1 MAKTASLD
9 RAVVITGASTGI
21 GRAAVASAVKN
32 GARVFPTVR
41 KQADADSLSKEFGD
55 AVTSILFDVADEA
68 AVRAG
73 AAKVG
78 EALGKQRLFGLVN
91 NAGIAVPGPLLHLD
105 TEELRRQFEI
115 NFFGVHNVT
124 RAFAGLLGAD
134 AERTGKPGRIVMIS
148 SVGGQ
153 NGAPF
158 VGPYAASK
166 FAMEG
171 YSQSLRRELMLY
183 GVDVIVIGPGAI
195 ATPIWEKADQ
205 NELNRYA
212 NTDYAKPLERVRDYM
227 LAQGKQGLPAKDVGD
242 LIWTC
247 LSTGKPKTRYAIL
260 RKPFMDRTLPR
271 LLGSRAERRRRALQR
286 TRWCWRRIRWSLREG
301 VCLGKLKA
309 MTKRGRFCK
318 CCLGAIIAC

>member
-1 MAKTASLD
+1 MAQSSLD

-21 GRAAVASAVKN
+21 GRAAAAKAVHE
-32 GARVFPTVR
+32 GAHVFPSVR
-41 KQADADSLSKEFGD
+41 KQADAESLIAEFGE
-55 AVTSILFDVADEA
+55 AVTPLIFDVADES

-73 AAKVG
+73 AAQVAEK
-78 EALGKQRLFGLVN
+78 LGNRRLFGLVN

-105 TEELRRQFEI
+105 TDELRRQFEI

-124 RAFAGLLGAD
+124 RAFADLLGAD
-134 AERTGKPGRIVMIS
+134 RERLGKPGRIVMIS

-195 ATPIWEKADQ
+195 ATPIWDKAEQGDLKRFS
-205 NELNRYA
+205 NTPYA
-212 NTDYAKPLERVRDYM
+212 QMLERVTDYM
-227 LAQGKQGLPAKDVGD
+227 LKQGREGLPPSAVGD
-242 LIWTC
+242 LIWRC
-247 LSTGKPKTRYAIL
+247 LSDPAPQTRYHIL
-260 RKPFMDRTLPR
+260 RRPFMDRTLPR
-271 LLGSRAERRRRALQR
+271 LMNPRAVDR
-286 TRWCWRRIRWSLREG
+286 
-301 VCLGKLKA
+301 
-309 MTKRGRFCK
+309 
-318 CCLGAIIAC
+318 IIAKRLGFPKRP